1 MDRQTLLAVLIGTCI
16 VNGIFSPYLRVAIPI
31 TAVLMPELFPR
42 TVEWVLFWSSVLLA
56 SATLLFSGVPA
67 ALYERLVE
75 RDPQGAASMWIWL
88 AGAAMLSLPAAQ
100 NVAASFLAS
109 GRA

>member
-1 MDRQTLLAVLIGTCI
+1 MSPHSLLPFVLGVCV
-16 VNGIFSPYLRVAIPI
+16 VNGIFSPYLKLAIPI

-75 RDPQGAASMWIWL
+75 RKPESVASTWIWL
-88 AGAAMLSLPAAQ
+88 AGAVTLSLPA
-100 NVAASFLAS
+100 VHRVL
-109 GRA
+109 

>member
-1 MDRQTLLAVLIGTCI
+1 MLDRQTLFLFVLGIS
-16 VNGIFSPYLRVAIPI
+16 VANGIFSPFLNVAIPI
-31 TAVLMPELFPR
+31 AAVLLPELFPR

-75 RDPQGAASMWIWL
+75 RNAEGTASMWIWL
-88 AGAAMLSLPAAQ
+88 AGTAALSLPAARG
-100 NVAASFLAS
+100 AL
-109 GRA
+109 